1 MAGSSAGWIRMA
13 LTWSTSSS
21 SGYSRPTGP
30 SRSAAM
36 NAALEFELLKAR
48 RAGVFRWG
56 AVVVAV
62 GVPALST
69 GFFELVRLGGDSP
82 SAAKAATMITDLS
95 LAGLLGTAGQVLSVA
110 ILMTAGI
117 AASWSF
123 GREFVDDALP
133 ALFAIATPRSSVA
146 AAKFVVLAGWA
157 LLTVVSTVILTVVG
171 GLLVGLDMDAAAVQT
186 ASRVA
191 AAGLLGAALA
201 APMALVSSWRRGYLP
216 GIVALMAVVV
226 VTQIVTAIGVGAWFP
241 YAAPALWM
249 GMGGAAAASQVS
261 IIQLLLPLLVAAL
274 GCRRDAQLV
283 AARRG
288 ALNAYRFGIWDHGAS
303 NGTAYSAHTLLCPL
317 LVGNAAIRCSAGCRR
332 RPRGTPLREGGGSS
346 PHYDGY
352 EQLEPGQH
360 SAGQPIGFRT
370 DTGASPYR

>member
-1 MAGSSAGWIRMA
+1 
-13 LTWSTSSS
+13 
-21 SGYSRPTGP
+21 
-30 SRSAAM
+30 M

-56 AVVVAV
+56 AVVAAV
-62 GVPALST
+62 GVPALSIA
-69 GFFELVRLGGDSP
+69 FFQLVRLGGDSP
-82 SAAKAATMITDLS
+82 SAAKAATMITELS
-95 LAGLLGTAGQVLSVA
+95 LAGLLATAGQVLSVA

-201 APMALVSSWRRGYLP
+201 APLALVSSWRRGYLP
-216 GIVALMAVVV
+216 GIVTLLAVVV
-226 VTQIVTAIGVGAWFP
+226 VTQLLTAIGAGAWFP
-241 YAAPALWM
+241 YATPALWM

-261 IIQLLLPLLVAAL
+261 IIQLLLPLAVAAI
-274 GCRRDAQLV
+274 GRCRDAQLV

-288 ALNAYRFGIWDHGAS
+288 ALNPDRSESTITARRTAPHTAISLIAAIASLPGMPAISSKGRGAGPPVHRLS
-303 NGTAYSAHTLLCPL
+303 NKDTHSWQIDL
-317 LVGNAAIRCSAGCRR
+317 LV
-332 RPRGTPLREGGGSS
+332 
-346 PHYDGY
+346 D
-352 EQLEPGQH
+352 
-360 SAGQPIGFRT
+360 
-370 DTGASPYR
+370 

>member
-1 MAGSSAGWIRMA
+1 
-13 LTWSTSSS
+13 
-21 SGYSRPTGP
+21 
-30 SRSAAM
+30 M

-62 GVPALST
+62 GVPALSIA
-69 GFFELVRLGGDSP
+69 FFELVRLGGDSP
-82 SAAKAATMITDLS
+82 SAAKAATMITELS

-157 LLTVVSTVILTVVG
+157 LLTVVSTVILTVIG

-216 GIVALMAVVV
+216 GFIALVAVVV
-226 VTQIVTAIGVGAWFP
+226 VTQSSPPSAPGPGSPTQRQRCGWAW
-241 YAAPALWM
+241 
-249 GMGGAAAASQVS
+249 
-261 IIQLLLPLLVAAL
+261 
-274 GCRRDAQLV
+274 
-283 AARRG
+283 AARPPP
-288 ALNAYRFGIWDHGAS
+288 A
-303 NGTAYSAHTLLCPL
+303 
-317 LVGNAAIRCSAGCRR
+317 RC
-332 RPRGTPLREGGGSS
+332 
-346 PHYDGY
+346 
-352 EQLEPGQH
+352 Q
-360 SAGQPIGFRT
+360 
-370 DTGASPYR
+370 

>member
-1 MAGSSAGWIRMA
+1 
-13 LTWSTSSS
+13 
-21 SGYSRPTGP
+21 
-30 SRSAAM
+30 M

-69 GFFELVRLGGDSP
+69 AFFELVRLGGDSP

-95 LAGLLGTAGQVLSVA
+95 LAGILSTAGQVLSVA
-110 ILMTAGI
+110 ILMTTGI

-133 ALFAIATPRSSVA
+133 ALFAIATPRSSIA
-146 AAKFVVLAGWA
+146 AAKFAVLAGWA
-157 LLTVVSTVILTVVG
+157 LLTVVSTVILTLVG
-171 GLLVGLDMDAAAVQT
+171 GLLLGLDMDTAAVQT

-216 GIVALMAVVV
+216 GIIALIAVVV
-226 VTQIVTAIGVGAWFP
+226 VSQLVTAIGAEAWFP

-249 GMGGAAAASQVS
+249 GMGGVAAASEVS
-261 IIQLLLPLLVAAL
+261 AAPAAATAP
-274 GCRRDAQLV
+274 GCSAGRRRDAQLV
-283 AARRG
+283 AA
-288 ALNAYRFGIWDHGAS
+288 
-303 NGTAYSAHTLLCPL
+303 C
-317 LVGNAAIRCSAGCRR
+317 
-332 RPRGTPLREGGGSS
+332 RGTVNANYHRSS
-346 PHYDGY
+346 SDRGR
-352 EQLEPGQH
+352 
-360 SAGQPIGFRT
+360 RT
-370 DTGASPYR
+370 ATPSVLMLCMVLL

>member
-1 MAGSSAGWIRMA
+1 
-13 LTWSTSSS
+13 
-21 SGYSRPTGP
+21 
-30 SRSAAM
+30 M

-261 IIQLLLPLLVAAL
+261 INPAAATAP
-274 GCRRDAQLV
+274 GCRAGRRRDAQLV

-288 ALNAYRFGIWDHGAS
+288 ALNADRFGICDHGAS
-303 NGTAYSAHTLLCPL
+303 NGTTPPSALMRCLSSLPGMPAISSKGRGAGPPVHRLSNNTRTA
-317 LVGNAAIRCSAGCRR
+317 GN
-332 RPRGTPLREGGGSS
+332 RPPR
-346 PHYDGY
+346 
-352 EQLEPGQH
+352 
-360 SAGQPIGFRT
+360 
-370 DTGASPYR
+370 

>member
-1 MAGSSAGWIRMA
+1 
-13 LTWSTSSS
+13 
-21 SGYSRPTGP
+21 
-30 SRSAAM
+30 M

-62 GVPALST
+62 GVPGLST
-69 GFFELVRLGGDSP
+69 GFFELVRVGGDSP

-123 GREFVDDALP
+123 GR
-133 ALFAIATPRSSVA
+133 
-146 AAKFVVLAGWA
+146 A

-171 GLLVGLDMDAAAVQT
+171 GLVVGLDLDAAAIQT

-216 GIVALMAVVV
+216 GFVALVALVV
-226 VTQIVTAIGVGAWFP
+226 VTQIVTAVGVGAWFP
-241 YAAPALWM
+241 FAAPALWM
-249 GMGGAAAASQVS
+249 GMGGASAASQVS
-261 IIQLLLPLLVAAL
+261 TIQLLLPLPVAAL
-274 GCRRDAQLV
+274 AVVATLSWWRRAE
-283 AARRG
+283 AR
-288 ALNAYRFGIWDHGAS
+288 
-303 NGTAYSAHTLLCPL
+303 
-317 LVGNAAIRCSAGCRR
+317 
-332 RPRGTPLREGGGSS
+332 
-346 PHYDGY
+346 
-352 EQLEPGQH
+352 
-360 SAGQPIGFRT
+360 
-370 DTGASPYR
+370 

>member
-1 MAGSSAGWIRMA
+1 
-13 LTWSTSSS
+13 
-21 SGYSRPTGP
+21 
-30 SRSAAM
+30 M

-201 APMALVSSWRRGYLP
+201 APLALVSSWRRGYLP

-226 VTQIVTAIGVGAWFP
+226 VTQLVTAIGVGAWFP

-261 IIQLLLPLLVAAL
+261 IIQLLLPLLVAAI
-274 GCRRDAQLV
+274 GCCRDAQLV

-288 ALNAYRFGIWDHGAS
+288 ALNPDRFGICDHGAS
-303 NGTAYSAHTLLCPL
+303 NGTTPPSAFDALPCTLSPGMPAISSKGRGAGPPVHRLSNKDTHSWQIDL
-317 LVGNAAIRCSAGCRR
+317 LV
-332 RPRGTPLREGGGSS
+332 
-346 PHYDGY
+346 D
-352 EQLEPGQH
+352 
-360 SAGQPIGFRT
+360 
-370 DTGASPYR
+370 